1 MADILVIVH
10 LFGVILG
17 AGGAFAS
24 DMMFFSS
31 ARDKTFSETELRFLR
46 IGSAM
51 VWTGLVILILSGIGL
66 FLQDPERYL
75 ASSKFLLKMTVVGVI
90 FINGIIFHMLHIPRL
105 KRHMD
110 HHYPSSD
117 EFMRARP
124 WLLAS
129 GAISFTSWVCAF
141 VLGSLKS
148 IPLTYWQAV
157 LFYLVLL
164 ACAIAGALIIR
175 GRVLP
180 HHKE

>member
-1 MADILVIVH
+1 MTEVLLIIH

-31 ARDKTFSETELRFLR
+31 ARDKMFSKTEMRFLK
-46 IGSAM
+46 IGSMM
-51 VWTGLVILILSGIGL
+51 VWTGLIILVLSGTGL
-66 FLQDPERYL
+66 FLQDTERYL
-75 ASSKFLLKMTVVGVI
+75 ASSKFLVKMTVVAVI
-90 FINGIIFHMLHIPRL
+90 FVNGIIFHLWHIPRL
-105 KRHMD
+105 RRHMD

-129 GAISFTSWVCAF
+129 GAVSFTSWVFAF
-141 VLGSLKS
+141 VLGSLRS
-148 IPLTYWQAV
+148 IPLTYLQG
-157 LFYLVLL
+157 VLL
-164 ACAIAGALIIR
+164 YVAALVAAISTAILIR

-180 HHKE
+180 HHKG